1 MKLTQAISLFLHDF
15 LAAGN
20 SPNTARVYQINL
32 NVLSSYLKDK
42 DVREITEQD
51 LRDFFYYLKMERSEK
66 PLSGWCINN
75 YLKTIRAFCKW
86 LNQEFDIPRADI
98 NLKPLKFAENERQP
112 LTFEQLRAVLET
124 AEYVVYRLRD
134 KVIKRRRPTGLRN
147 KALLMLM
154 LDTGLRAGEVCRL
167 EWEDIDLARGE
178 IRILIHNRG
187 IKSRPRIVYLGKQ
200 ACKALQRYYL
210 EQGGQGSVF
219 NLTERGLRSLLKR
232 IGDQAGVH
240 LYPHLLRH
248 TFAVM
253 YLKGN
258 NRAKGDIYSLQRLL
272 GHATLDMVKRYLNL
286 ANEDVREIHREVS
299 PADRLLED
307 QRKAR

>member
-1 MKLTQAISLFLHDF
+1 
-15 LAAGN
+15 
-20 SPNTARVYQINL
+20 
-32 NVLSSYLKDK
+32 
-42 DVREITEQD
+42 
-51 LRDFFYYLKMERSEK
+51 
-66 PLSGWCINN
+66 
-75 YLKTIRAFCKW
+75 
-86 LNQEFDIPRADI
+86 
-98 NLKPLKFAENERQP
+98 
-112 LTFEQLRAVLET
+112 ET